1 MNMKKKMLFISF
13 FDSFEENIISFLS
26 DNFVVTKISYEEIN
40 VNQPDFLMYEC
51 YCFGPGPGNI
61 VEYQEYC
68 LEFINILYQSKK
80 PLIGICLGHQLLLG
94 ILRGAQIVKS
104 KNLVHGQIVKLLDD
118 DLNLVAR
125 YNSWTVEIA
134 KNYQEYCVFDEFG
147 ELAYFRDNQL
157 LTMQFHP
164 ESVGTSCPD
173 KFFAMIAEFVMHNI
187 SDERV

>member
-26 DNFVVTKISYEEIN
+26 DDFAVTKVSYKDISL
-40 VNQPDFLMYEC
+40 NQSELFFYHC
-51 YCFGPGPGNI
+51 YCFGPGPGN
-61 VEYQEYC
+61 VDEYKEFC
-68 LEFINILYQSKK
+68 LAFINNLYKLKK

-94 ILRGAQIVKS
+94 NLRGAKIVRS
-104 KNLVHGQIVKLLDD
+104 KNLVHGQKVKLLDD
-118 DLNLVAR
+118 DSNLVTR
-125 YNSWTVEIA
+125 YNSWTVEIG
-134 KNYQEYCVFDEFG
+134 KNYLKYCVFDEFG

-164 ESVGTSCPD
+164 ESVGTSCPE
-173 KFFAMIAEFVMHNI
+173 KFFEMIAEFVMHNI